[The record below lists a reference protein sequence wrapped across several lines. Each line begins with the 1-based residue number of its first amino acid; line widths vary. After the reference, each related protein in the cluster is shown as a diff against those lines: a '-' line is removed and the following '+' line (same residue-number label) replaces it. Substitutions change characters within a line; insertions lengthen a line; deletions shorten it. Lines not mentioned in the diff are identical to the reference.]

1 MQSKICAYQWD
12 FVKKVHE
19 SGIIVPSSTLI
30 SVMRRIGDGKITVEN
45 CFSKTRKGLLSIEL
59 TQVLQ
64 DIIRKRDEINN
75 GVSQQEAIQLIVDL
89 SQCDSRKSA
98 ENHLDYLIRSKKLT
112 DLKRKGRVVTAQ
124 AITTERYQISL
135 DQQLRWLFPIE
146 SEWNFQR
153 RCNISPPI
161 FDELHEHFVLN
172 LDESCFMC
180 NEEILKIIG
189 SVETKKTL

>member
-1 MQSKICAYQWD
+1 MFLHLKQSIVLIGNYQNFFDSSSYNQKYAFTSGPSW
-12 FVKKVHE
+12 KEAHE
-19 SGIIVPSSTLI
+19 SGITFSPSILKF
-30 SVMRRIGDGKITVEN
+30 VMRRIGDGEITVEN

-75 GVSQQEAIQLIVDL
+75 GVRRQEAIQLIVDL
-89 SQCDSRKSA
+89 SQWVSKKSA
-98 ENHLDYLIRSKKLT
+98 ESHLDYLIRSKKLT

-124 AITTERYQISL
+124 AITTERYQINL

-161 FDELHEHFVLN
+161 F
-172 LDESCFMC
+172 
-180 NEEILKIIG
+180 
-189 SVETKKTL
+189 